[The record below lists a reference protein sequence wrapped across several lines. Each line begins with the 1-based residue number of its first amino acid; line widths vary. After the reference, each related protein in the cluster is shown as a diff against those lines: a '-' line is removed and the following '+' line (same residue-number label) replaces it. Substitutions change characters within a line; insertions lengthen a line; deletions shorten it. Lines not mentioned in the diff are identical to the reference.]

1 MESRIGLLPNLIR
14 EFVKNKLPKFCGA
27 IFSSGKAKNTGI
39 AVVTASR
46 QVFLTFT
53 KWCEAEK
60 INNLFNV
67 VNRLRTGGY
76 AFACAFCASGHKP
89 TRRLFN
95 AVRGKKN
102 EVKLCVLLFPH
113 Y

>member
-1 MESRIGLLPNLIR
+1 MNEVVHSRKDS
-14 EFVKNKLPKFCGA
+14 V
-27 IFSSGKAKNTGI
+27 
-39 AVVTASR
+39 
-46 QVFLTFT
+46 
-53 KWCEAEK
+53 
-60 INNLFNV
+60 NLFNV

-76 AFACAFCASGHKP
+76 AFACALCASGHKP

-113 Y
+113 YLICSQEKFWIKNHSIVIPYAKPQIFL